1 MVGLRRLDNLEQ
13 CIIRAIQEGVP
24 GDLVETGV
32 WRGGCGILM
41 RALLGVYNQPDRN
54 VWLAD
59 SFEGLPPADEASYPK
74 DQGDR
79 HVELTPYLGVSMETV
94 QDNFRQF
101 ELLDGQVKF
110 LKGWFRDTL
119 PTAPMERIAVLRLDG
134 DMYESTMV
142 GLTALYPKVSAGG
155 FVIVDD
161 YGALPNCRAAVED
174 YRAQHGVSGE
184 IELVDWTGAF
194 WRKDA

>member
-1 MVGLRRLDNLEQ
+1 
-13 CIIRAIQEGVP
+13 
-24 GDLVETGV
+24 
-32 WRGGCGILM
+32 M

-59 SFEGLPPADEASYPK
+59 SFQGLPPADEASYPK